1 MAGTSFRPSCI
12 LYFRIKYISLR
23 ETEAKGYNESL
34 DTSMPHYDCREHT
47 KEAFM
52 SLTEHAP
59 KKIEPTK
66 RWYSSLT
73 KGLLWHN
80 RTLLAVSLAVC
91 AAYSG
96 VGMVGPVRVLY
107 AQSRGA
113 SLTIIG
119 LMASAYLVSNFLF
132 QYPIGWLADR
142 WGRKQVMLVG
152 LIAQA
157 LISAV
162 YLVITD
168 PVTFIALRF
177 IEGIGTAALLPAAR
191 AFIIDAVPEEQQGEA
206 YGIFGAFF
214 NAGFLL
220 GPGIGGFLAAFGYS
234 AAFLGS
240 VFFRII
246 AVGIVVLM
254 VRNTPPNVLYSD
266 TTKKSFSYK
275 ELFTLPLLAAYLI
288 AFGDYLYFGF
298 DQSLMP
304 LWMHD
309 HLGASVT
316 IIGITYMMWAIPN
329 AVLSPLGGRIADRI
343 RYRAWPI
350 LIFGLAQ
357 VPLYLIYGFATT
369 AIVVTVFFGIHG
381 IVYAFIQP
389 AIDAHVATS
398 SASSVRAQVQ
408 GVYGAIGLIGAFV
421 GASGFSQLYSIN
433 YRYPLF
439 TMGIAYGVCVL
450 IGGITIMVLERR
462 NYITYRKDV

>member
-1 MAGTSFRPSCI
+1 MSWLQRAPQAKPSTQKRNTP
-12 LYFRIKYISLR
+12 FSGSL
-23 ETEAKGYNESL
+23 
-34 DTSMPHYDCREHT
+34 
-47 KEAFM
+47 
-52 SLTEHAP
+52 
-59 KKIEPTK
+59 
-66 RWYSSLT
+66 
-73 KGLLWHN
+73 LLQN

-157 LISAV
+157 IISAI
-162 YLVITD
+162 YLVVAD
-168 PVTFIALRF
+168 PVTFVVLRF

-191 AFIIDAVPEEQQGEA
+191 ALIVDTVPAEKQGEA

-234 AAFLGS
+234 AAFVGA
-240 VFFRII
+240 VGFRVL

-254 VRNTPPNVLYSD
+254 VRNTSPGLVQSD
-266 TTKKSFSYK
+266 GVKSKVSYK
-275 ELFTLPLLAAYLI
+275 ALFTLPLMAAYLI
-288 AFGDYLYFGF
+288 AFGDYLYLGF
-298 DQSLMP
+298 DQTLMP
-304 LWMHD
+304 LWLHD

-329 AVLSPLGGRIADRI
+329 MLLSAFGGQVADRT
-343 RYRAWPI
+343 RYRSWLI
-350 LIFGLAQ
+350 LVFGLAQ
-357 VPLYLIYGFATT
+357 VPLYLIYGLANTSL
-369 AIVVTVFFGIHG
+369 VVIIFFTVHG

-389 AIDAHVATS
+389 AIDAHVAAS
-398 SASSVRAQVQ
+398 SASNVRAQVQ
-408 GVYGAIGLIGAFV
+408 GVYGAIGLMGAFV

-433 YRYPLF
+433 FRYPLF
-439 TMGIAYGVCVL
+439 AIGIIYGICVL
-450 IGGITIMVLERR
+450 VGGLIILMLERR
-462 NYITYRKDV
+462 KFLRI

>member
-1 MAGTSFRPSCI
+1 
-12 LYFRIKYISLR
+12 
-23 ETEAKGYNESL
+23 
-34 DTSMPHYDCREHT
+34 
-47 KEAFM
+47 M

-59 KKIEPTK
+59 EKIEHTK
-66 RWYSSLT
+66 HWYSTFT
-73 KGLLWHN
+73 KGLLWQN
-80 RTLLAVSLAVC
+80 RTLLAISLAVC

-119 LMASAYLVSNFLF
+119 LMASAYLVSNFAF
-132 QYPIGWLADR
+132 QYPVGWLADR

-152 LIAQA
+152 LIGQA
-157 LISAV
+157 LISLL
-162 YLVITD
+162 YLVVTD
-168 PVTFIALRF
+168 PVAFIALRF

-191 AFIIDAVPEEQQGEA
+191 AMIIDAVPERQQGEA

-214 NAGFLL
+214 NAGFLF
-220 GPGIGGFLAAFGYS
+220 GPGIGGFLASYGYS
-234 AAFLGS
+234 AAFIGS
-240 VFFRII
+240 VIFRVI
-246 AVGIVVLM
+246 AVIIVLLM
-254 VRNTPPNVLYSD
+254 VKNIPRVILQEGTVKRPV
-266 TTKKSFSYK
+266 SYK
-275 ELFTLPLLAAYLI
+275 ALFALPLLAAYLI

-298 DQSLMP
+298 DLTLMP

-316 IIGITYMMWAIPN
+316 VIGITYMLWAIPN

-369 AIVVTVFFGIHG
+369 ALVVTVFFLIHG

-389 AIDAHVATS
+389 AIDAHVA
-398 SASSVRAQVQ
+398 ASSPSGIRAQVQ
-408 GVYGAIGLIGAFV
+408 GLYGAIGLVGAFV
-421 GASGFSQLYSIN
+421 GASGFSQLYAIN
-433 YRYPLF
+433 FRYPLF
-439 TMGIAYGVCVL
+439 AMGIAYGICVL
-450 IGGITIMVLERR
+450 IGGTTIMVLERR
-462 NYITYRKDV
+462 RFSLQTQ

>member
-1 MAGTSFRPSCI
+1 MSWLQRAPQAKPSTQKRNTP
-12 LYFRIKYISLR
+12 FSGSL
-23 ETEAKGYNESL
+23 
-34 DTSMPHYDCREHT
+34 
-47 KEAFM
+47 
-52 SLTEHAP
+52 
-59 KKIEPTK
+59 
-66 RWYSSLT
+66 
-73 KGLLWHN
+73 LLQN

-157 LISAV
+157 IISAI
-162 YLVITD
+162 YLVVAD
-168 PVTFIALRF
+168 PVTFVVLRF

-191 AFIIDAVPEEQQGEA
+191 ALIVDTVPAEKQGEA

-234 AAFLGS
+234 AAFVGA
-240 VFFRII
+240 VGFRVL

-254 VRNTPPNVLYSD
+254 VRNTSPGLVQSD
-266 TTKKSFSYK
+266 GVKNKVSYK
-275 ELFTLPLLAAYLI
+275 ALFTLPLMAAYLI
-288 AFGDYLYFGF
+288 AFGDYLYLGF
-298 DQSLMP
+298 DQTLMP
-304 LWMHD
+304 LWLHD

-329 AVLSPLGGRIADRI
+329 MLLSAFGGQVADRT
-343 RYRAWPI
+343 RYRSWLI
-350 LIFGLAQ
+350 LVFGLAQ
-357 VPLYLIYGFATT
+357 VPLYLIYGLANTSL
-369 AIVVTVFFGIHG
+369 VVIIFFTVHG

-389 AIDAHVATS
+389 AIDAHVAAS
-398 SASSVRAQVQ
+398 SASNVRAQVQ
-408 GVYGAIGLIGAFV
+408 GVYGAIGLMGAFV

-433 YRYPLF
+433 FRYPLF
-439 TMGIAYGVCVL
+439 AIGIIYGICVL
-450 IGGITIMVLERR
+450 VGGLIILMLERR
-462 NYITYRKDV
+462 KFLRI